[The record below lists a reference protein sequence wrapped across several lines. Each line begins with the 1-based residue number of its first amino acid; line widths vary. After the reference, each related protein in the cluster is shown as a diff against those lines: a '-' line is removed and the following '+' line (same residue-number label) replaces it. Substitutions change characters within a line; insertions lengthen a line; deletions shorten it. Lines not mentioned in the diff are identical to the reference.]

1 LTRSDGARPG
11 GRFDRRPKRIL
22 LVGMMGAGKT
32 TCGVALASRLGWRY
46 LDSDAEII
54 RSTGMSVPDIFVH
67 RGEPSFRWEESRV
80 LAEATTSEF
89 PAVVSVAGGAAR
101 DPDNRR
107 RVRRAGFVVWL
118 RAELSTLAHRVGK
131 GEGRPLL
138 GNDPAAALELLY
150 LERMPLYRSLA
161 DHVVDVDRRTP
172 GDVADEILRS
182 LPRVPAR
189 LPVAR

>member
-1 LTRSDGARPG
+1 LNGS
-11 GRFDRRPKRIL
+11 RFRRRPKRIL

-32 TCGVALASRLGWRY
+32 TVGHELSRRLGWPY
-46 LDSDAEII
+46 LDSDGEII
-54 RSTGMSVPDIFVH
+54 RTTGMSVPEIFMS

-80 LAEATTSEF
+80 LAEATTSDF
-89 PAVVSVAGGAAR
+89 PVVVSVAGGAAR

-118 RAELSTLAHRVGK
+118 RANLSTLALRVGK

-138 GNDPAAALELLY
+138 GKNPAAALELLY

-161 DHVVDVDRRTP
+161 DHVVDVDQRTP
-172 GDVADEILRS
+172 ASVADEIQRAF
-182 LPRVPAR
+182 PR
-189 LPVAR
+189 